1 MEFGGGDIFCK
12 YEDCSYAH
20 LTADGA
26 EDLPQQLRHFALL
39 EGEVPLP
46 VEDAEDDVPEA
57 GDRDAAAQGL
67 GPLAAAEVYEVEPRA
82 AAQEDVGGVGGVCA
96 VAHRVLV
103 HVQRE
108 DEVGVATLNSFGGL
122 VEIFLKFYE
131 IFLIIC
137 EHQPLP
143 RQPTHLRVHGSVAE
157 GAVKIVAGFFC
168 ARRSD
173 FAQVLHGGPRQAA
186 AGPDGWT

>member
-1 MEFGGGDIFCK
+1 MAPPRLGRDVSQQGGLA
-12 YEDCSYAH
+12 AH
-20 LTADGA
+20 RAQHFS
-26 EDLPQQLRHFALL
+26 QQPRHFALL
-39 EGEVPLP
+39 EGEMSLP

-57 GDRDAAAQGL
+57 GNRDAAAQGL
-67 GPLAAAEVYEVEPRA
+67 GPLAAAEVDEVEPRA
-82 AAQEDVGGVGGVCA
+82 AAEEDVGGVGGVRA

-108 DEVGVATLNSFGGL
+108 DEVGVPTLRSFGGL

-143 RQPTHLRVHGSVAE
+143 RSATQHYTPAS
-157 GAVKIVAGFFC
+157 
-168 ARRSD
+168 
-173 FAQVLHGGPRQAA
+173 PRICC
-186 AGPDGWT
+186 

>member
-1 MEFGGGDIFCK
+1 M
-12 YEDCSYAH
+12 S
-20 LTADGA
+20 
-26 EDLPQQLRHFALL
+26 
-39 EGEVPLP
+39 LP

-82 AAQEDVGGVGGVCA
+82 AAQEDVGGVGGLP

-131 IFLIIC
+131 IFFNYMRT
-137 EHQPLP
+137 P
-143 RQPTHLRVHGSVAE
+143 
-157 GAVKIVAGFFC
+157 
-168 ARRSD
+168 
-173 FAQVLHGGPRQAA
+173 AA
-186 AGPDGWT
+186 AAPPNTPASPRICC

>member
-1 MEFGGGDIFCK
+1 MEFCGDDIFH
-12 YEDCSYAH
+12 EDCSSSH

-26 EDLPQQLRHFALL
+26 EHLPQQLRHFALL
-39 EGEVPLP
+39 EGEVSLP
-46 VEDAEDDVPEA
+46 VEDAEDDVPEPR
-57 GDRDAAAQGL
+57 DRDAAAQGL
-67 GPLAAAEVYEVEPRA
+67 GPLAAAKVDEVEPRA
-82 AAQEDVGGVGGVCA
+82 AAQEDVGGVGGVRA

-108 DEVGVATLNSFGGL
+108 DEVGVPTLKSFGGL

-143 RQPTHLRVHGSVAE
+143 RRATQHTCESTDLLLR
-157 GAVKIVAGFFC
+157 
-168 ARRSD
+168 
-173 FAQVLHGGPRQAA
+173 AQSR
-186 AGPDGWT
+186 